1 MHQNVLSETI
11 VNHFSSL
18 YVFTHIWHCVCNWKK
33 SCMSIIVRRE
43 KYISFRTYAQSLL
56 WNKFK
61 PNRKKWQ
68 QLIISL
74 LSIGRLQKVTV
85 NSAICVNL
93 RLHYKVRGVLVYQC
107 SLVSNDH
114 YISYMDRSSKYL
126 IYRNLVLEQVGFN
139 FTSWL
144 AKMDVL
150 IVSHVTINKLFT
162 L

>member
-33 SCMSIIVRRE
+33 ILYVNYCTARE
-43 KYISFRTYAQSLL
+43 IHMYISFRTYAQSLL

-74 LSIGRLQKVTV
+74 LSIGRLQKVTL

-93 RLHYKVRGVLVYQC
+93 RLRYKVRGVLAYQC

-114 YISYMDRSSKYL
+114 SRNIILYGKVVNSKTTW
-126 IYRNLVLEQVGFN
+126 V
-139 FTSWL
+139 
-144 AKMDVL
+144 
-150 IVSHVTINKLFT
+150 
-162 L
+162 